1 MFDSKKRIAAN
12 DMFTGRREQVIM
24 RSKVR
29 EVFTP
34 SRPVQMIE
42 LLLGRETNIGRLIE
56 ILNTPGQHALLFGDR
71 GVGKSSLAN
80 IAGAI
85 IRMHNY
91 FDAAHIT
98 VKACGSEDTFDS
110 IVRGALIKVGIDPSV
125 FESGKT
131 HKQKGAAKITAF
143 FATADVESAHET
155 NEKKRHSLNAS
166 FVAEALQK
174 TKGLLVI
181 DEADAIEGEADKKKI
196 AELIKLLSD
205 ANSPFKILVVGIAET
220 GMQLVA
226 GHKSVERC
234 LGEVK
239 LKRLAAP
246 ELWQIIA
253 TGQKKVGAGRSF
265 EFDHDV
271 INSIVGISNGYPYF
285 THLLALKCAE
295 EAIVAG
301 RFSVRKEHL
310 REATIIAAE
319 AAEGVLRNTYESA
332 TRSASVNGKLYKSIL
347 LAAAKMANHEFNAK
361 DLRDEICRSTGETV
375 SQSRLSNFYSSLI
388 SDTSETILRR
398 VGKGV
403 YCFNDP
409 RMASFIRIVNSDV

>member
-1 MFDSKKRIAAN
+1 MAAN
-12 DMFTGRREQVIM
+12 DMFTGRREDVIL

-34 SRPVQMIE
+34 SRPVQLVE

-80 IAGAI
+80 VTCTI
-85 IRMHNY
+85 IKLHNY
-91 FDAAHIT
+91 FDATQIT
-98 VKACGSEDTFDS
+98 SKACGSEDTFES
-110 IVRGALIKVGIDPSV
+110 IVRGPLIKIGIDPAV

-131 HKQKGAAKITAF
+131 QKQRGTGKLTAF
-143 FATADVESAHET
+143 FATADVESVHET
-155 NEKKRHSLNAS
+155 NEKRRHTLSAS
-166 FVAEALQK
+166 YVAEVLHK

-181 DEADAIEGEADKKKI
+181 DEADAIVGEADKKKI

-205 ANSPFKILVVGIAET
+205 ANSPFKVLVVGIAET
-220 GMQLVA
+220 GTQLVA

-239 LKRLAAP
+239 LNRLAEP
-246 ELWQIIA
+246 ELWKIIA
-253 TGQKKVGAGRSF
+253 TGQKKINTKKSI

-295 EAIVAG
+295 EAIVSG

-310 REATIIAAE
+310 REATVIAAE
-319 AAEGVLRNTYESA
+319 AAEGVLRSTYESA
-332 TRSASVNGKLYKSIL
+332 TRSSSVNGGLYKSIL
-347 LAAAKMANHEFNAK
+347 LAAAKMPNHEFNAK
-361 DLRDEICRSTGETV
+361 DLREEICRSTNTTI
-375 SQSRLSNFYSSLI
+375 SQSRLSNFYASLI
-388 SDTSETILRR
+388 SESSETILRR

-409 RMASFIRIVNSDV
+409 RMASFVRIVNADV